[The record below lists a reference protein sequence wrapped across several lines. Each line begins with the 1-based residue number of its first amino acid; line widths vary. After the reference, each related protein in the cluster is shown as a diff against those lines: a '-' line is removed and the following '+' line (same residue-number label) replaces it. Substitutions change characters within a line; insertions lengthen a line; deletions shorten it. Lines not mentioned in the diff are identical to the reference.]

1 MLIKCQ
7 VVGFK
12 QSVDEKLN
20 SYRVFYVLRFICFL
34 LKWPGVML
42 TVGPGNPQSPRPLE
56 AAMNTPLIS

>member
-1 MLIKCQ
+1 MSIKCQ

-20 SYRVFYVLRFICFL
+20 SYKVFYVLRFICFL

-42 TVGPGNPQSPRPLE
+42 TVGPGNPQSPGPLE
-56 AAMNTPLIS
+56 GAMNTPLIS